1 MNVPKIK
8 LNLHIRYWI
17 CIFLNWKPLILLL
30 SFLAVLV
37 QGEAVSYA
45 QTDEVSSSSPVMAV
59 SPEDGS
65 LWMAAPGDGLYRLGR
80 NGRILHYS
88 VGSGHLNNDTIVSLA
103 FDASATLYIL
113 DAAGQLTRY
122 SSIEGFSSVP
132 SIDGGIGSLS
142 ESAGIPYIIKDSLL
156 YSISAGVPEFVRTLP
171 FSISSGVLPELEC
184 EEEVQPDSSSD
195 KEESSGFKL
204 WPVILAL
211 LAGLC
216 LGAVLARLFAAGK
229 KTPSAPKEELIPQ
242 KPYVQTKPAVQAPVV
257 QKPVVQESVVPESP
271 VLEPV
276 EAVPSSMPTDNDIV
290 AALQASEFGRQVLEH
305 VSAHLSDSGY
315 GVEQIAAD
323 LGITRIH
330 VNRKLKAETG
340 YSPSTVF
347 KTIRM
352 TEARKLLLEGQ
363 YPVSEIATRCGFST
377 ASYFSTAFKDFFGQS
392 PSEFLIS
399 QNKAK

>member
-30 SFLAVLV
+30 SFLAVLA
-37 QGEAVSYA
+37 QGGAVASA
-45 QTDEVSSSSPVMAV
+45 QTDNVSSSSPVMAV

-122 SSIEGFSSVP
+122 SSIVGFSSVP

-195 KEESSGFKL
+195 QEESSGFKL
-204 WPVILAL
+204 WPVIIAL

-352 TEARKLLLEGQ
+352 TEARRLLLEGQ

-399 QNKAK
+399 QGRAK

>member
-1 MNVPKIK
+1 M
-8 LNLHIRYWI
+8 
-17 CIFLNWKPLILLL
+17 LL
-30 SFLAVLV
+30 SFLAVLA
-37 QGEAVSYA
+37 QSGAVASA
-45 QTDEVSSSSPVMAV
+45 QTDEVSSSSTVMAV

-88 VGSGHLNNDTIVSLA
+88 VGSGHLKNDTIVSLA

-156 YSISAGVPEFVRTLP
+156 YSISSGVPEFVRTLP

-204 WPVILAL
+204 WPVIIAL

-216 LGAVLARLFAAGK
+216 LGAVLARLIAAGK

>member
-1 MNVPKIK
+1 MA
-8 LNLHIRYWI
+8 L
-17 CIFLNWKPLILLL
+17 
-30 SFLAVLV
+30 
-37 QGEAVSYA
+37 A
-45 QTDEVSSSSPVMAV
+45 QTEEVSSSSTVTAV

-88 VGSGHLNNDTIVSLA
+88 VGSGHLKNDTIVSLA

-142 ESAGIPYIIKDSLL
+142 ESAGIPYIIRDSLL
-156 YSISAGVPEFVRTLP
+156 YSISSGVPEFVRTLP
-171 FSISSGVLPELEC
+171 FSVSSGVLPELEY
-184 EEEVQPDSSSD
+184 EEEVQSDSSLD
-195 KEESSGFKL
+195 KEESTSSGFKL

-216 LGAVLARLFAAGK
+216 LGAVLAWLFAAK
-229 KTPSAPKEELIPQ
+229 KAAPQ
-242 KPYVQTKPAVQAPVV
+242 KPLVQSTVYPEP
-257 QKPVVQESVVPESP
+257 VVPEPVVPETP
-271 VLEPV
+271 VLEQDSV
-276 EAVPSSMPTDNDIV
+276 QEEDSSSMPTDNNIV

-347 KTIRM
+347 KSIRM
-352 TEARKLLLEGQ
+352 TQAKRLLLEGR
-363 YPVSEIATRCGFST
+363 YPVAEIATRCGFST

>member
-1 MNVPKIK
+1 M
-8 LNLHIRYWI
+8 
-17 CIFLNWKPLILLL
+17 LL
-30 SFLAVLV
+30 SFLAVLA
-37 QGEAVSYA
+37 QGGAVASA
-45 QTDEVSSSSPVMAV
+45 QTDKVSSSSPVMAV

-88 VGSGHLNNDTIVSLA
+88 VGSGHLKNDTIVSLA
-103 FDASATLYIL
+103 FDASGTLYIL

-142 ESAGIPYIIKDSLL
+142 ESAGIPYIIRDSLL
-156 YSISAGVPEFVRTLP
+156 YSISSGVPEFVRTLP
-171 FSISSGVLPELEC
+171 FSISSGVLPELEY

-204 WPVILAL
+204 WPVIIAL

-216 LGAVLARLFAAGK
+216 LGAVLSRLFAAK
-229 KTPSAPKEELIPQ
+229 KVVPQ
-242 KPYVQTKPAVQAPVV
+242 KPAVEVKPLV
-257 QKPVVQESVVPESP
+257 QKPLVQSTVYPEPVVPEP
-271 VLEPV
+271 VVPETPVSEP
-276 EAVPSSMPTDNDIV
+276 AVPEEPAAYSSMPTDNNIV

-352 TEARKLLLEGQ
+352 TQAKRLLLEGR
-363 YPVSEIATRCGFST
+363 YPVAEISTRCGFST

>member
-1 MNVPKIK
+1 M
-8 LNLHIRYWI
+8 HIRYWI

-30 SFLAVLV
+30 SFLAVLA
-37 QGEAVSYA
+37 QGGAVASA

-88 VGSGHLNNDTIVSLA
+88 VGSGHLQNDTIVSLA

-142 ESAGIPYIIKDSLL
+142 ESAGIPYIIRDSLL
-156 YSISAGVPEFVRTLP
+156 YSISSGVPEFVRTLP
-171 FSISSGVLPELEC
+171 FSISSGVLPELEY

-204 WPVILAL
+204 WPVIIAL

-216 LGAVLARLFAAGK
+216 LGAVLSRLFAAK
-229 KTPSAPKEELIPQ
+229 K
-242 KPYVQTKPAVQAPVV
+242 VV
-257 QKPVVQESVVPESP
+257 PQKPVVEVKPLVQSSVFPGPIVSKPVVPEP
-271 VLEPV
+271 VVPEP
-276 EAVPSSMPTDNDIV
+276 AVPETPILEQDSVQEEDSSSMPTDNNIV

-352 TEARKLLLEGQ
+352 TQAKRLLLEGR
-363 YPVSEIATRCGFST
+363 YPVAEIATRCGFST

>member
-1 MNVPKIK
+1 M
-8 LNLHIRYWI
+8 
-17 CIFLNWKPLILLL
+17 NWKPLILLL
-30 SFLAVLV
+30 SFLAVLA
-37 QGEAVSYA
+37 QGGAVASA
-45 QTDEVSSSSPVMAV
+45 QTDKVSSSSPIMAV

-88 VGSGHLNNDTIVSLA
+88 VGSGHLKNDTIVSLA

-156 YSISAGVPEFVRTLP
+156 YSISSGVPEFVRTLP
-171 FSISSGVLPELEC
+171 FSISSGVLPELEY
-184 EEEVQPDSSSD
+184 EEEVLPDSSSD
-195 KEESSGFKL
+195 KEESSGLKL
-204 WPVILAL
+204 WPVIIAL

-216 LGAVLARLFAAGK
+216 LGAVLSRLFAAK
-229 KTPSAPKEELIPQ
+229 K
-242 KPYVQTKPAVQAPVV
+242 VV
-257 QKPVVQESVVPESP
+257 PQKPVVEVKPLVQSSVFPGPIVSKPVVPEPVVPEPAVPETP
-271 VLEPV
+271 VLEQDSV
-276 EAVPSSMPTDNDIV
+276 QEEDSSSMPTDNNIV

-352 TEARKLLLEGQ
+352 TQAKRLLLEGR
-363 YPVSEIATRCGFST
+363 YPVAEIATRCGFST

>member
-1 MNVPKIK
+1 
-8 LNLHIRYWI
+8 
-17 CIFLNWKPLILLL
+17 
-30 SFLAVLV
+30 
-37 QGEAVSYA
+37 
-45 QTDEVSSSSPVMAV
+45 
-59 SPEDGS
+59 
-65 LWMAAPGDGLYRLGR
+65 
-80 NGRILHYS
+80 
-88 VGSGHLNNDTIVSLA
+88 
-103 FDASATLYIL
+103 LYIL

-171 FSISSGVLPELEC
+171 FSISSGVLLELEC

-204 WPVILAL
+204 WPVIIAL

-216 LGAVLARLFAAGK
+216 LGAVLSRLFAAK
-229 KTPSAPKEELIPQ
+229 K
-242 KPYVQTKPAVQAPVV
+242 VV
-257 QKPVVQESVVPESP
+257 PQKPVVEVKPLVQKPLVQSTVYPEPVVPEPVVPETP
-271 VLEPV
+271 VLEQDSV
-276 EAVPSSMPTDNDIV
+276 QEEESSSMPTDNNIV

-305 VSAHLSDSGY
+305 VLAHLSDSGY

-330 VNRKLKAETG
+330 VNRKLKTETG

-352 TEARKLLLEGQ
+352 TQAKRLLLEGR
-363 YPVSEIATRCGFST
+363 YPVAEIATRCGFST

>member
-1 MNVPKIK
+1 M
-8 LNLHIRYWI
+8 
-17 CIFLNWKPLILLL
+17 LL
-30 SFLAVLV
+30 SFLAVLA
-37 QGEAVSYA
+37 QGRAVASA
-45 QTDEVSSSSPVMAV
+45 QTEEVSSSSPVMAV

-88 VGSGHLNNDTIVSLA
+88 VGSGHLKNDTIVSLA

-142 ESAGIPYIIKDSLL
+142 ESAGIPYIIRDSLL
-156 YSISAGVPEFVRTLP
+156 YSISSGMPEFVRTLP
-171 FSISSGVLPELEC
+171 FSVSSGVLPELEY
-184 EEEVQPDSSSD
+184 EEEVQPDSSLD
-195 KEESSGFKL
+195 KEESTSSGFKL

-216 LGAVLARLFAAGK
+216 LGAVLAWLFAAK
-229 KTPSAPKEELIPQ
+229 RAAPQ
-242 KPYVQTKPAVQAPVV
+242 KPAVEVKPVV
-257 QKPVVQESVVPESP
+257 QKPLVQSTVYPEPVVPEPVVPETP
-271 VLEPV
+271 VLEQDSV
-276 EAVPSSMPTDNDIV
+276 QEEDSSSMPTDNNIV

-352 TEARKLLLEGQ
+352 TQAKRLLLEGR
-363 YPVSEIATRCGFST
+363 YPVAEIATRCGFST

>member
-1 MNVPKIK
+1 M
-8 LNLHIRYWI
+8 
-17 CIFLNWKPLILLL
+17 NWKPLILLL
-30 SFLAVLV
+30 SFLAVLAQSGTV
-37 QGEAVSYA
+37 ASA

-88 VGSGHLNNDTIVSLA
+88 VGSGHLKNDTIVSLA

-156 YSISAGVPEFVRTLP
+156 YSISSGVPEFVRTLP

-184 EEEVQPDSSSD
+184 EEEVKPDSSLD

-204 WPVILAL
+204 WPVIIAL

-216 LGAVLARLFAAGK
+216 IGAVLARLFAAGK

-242 KPYVQTKPAVQAPVV
+242 KPYVQTKPAVPAPVA

>member
-1 MNVPKIK
+1 M
-8 LNLHIRYWI
+8 
-17 CIFLNWKPLILLL
+17 NWKPLILLL
-30 SFLAVLV
+30 SFIAVV
-37 QGEAVSYA
+37 AYGSGMASA
-45 QTDEVSSSSPVMAV
+45 TEVSSAPVMAV

-88 VGSGHLNNDTIVSLA
+88 VGSGHLKNDTIVSLA

-156 YSISAGVPEFVRTLP
+156 YSISSGVPEYVRTLP
-171 FSISSGVLPELEC
+171 FSISSGVLPVLEC

-204 WPVILAL
+204 WPVIIAL

-216 LGAVLARLFAAGK
+216 IGAVLARLFAAGK

-242 KPYVQTKPAVQAPVV
+242 KPYVQTKPAVQAPVA

-276 EAVPSSMPTDNDIV
+276 EAVPSSMPTDNNIV
-290 AALQASEFGRQVLEH
+290 TALEASEFGRLVLEH

-352 TEARKLLLEGQ
+352 TEARRLLLEDQ

-399 QNKAK
+399 QGKAK

>member
-1 MNVPKIK
+1 MA
-8 LNLHIRYWI
+8 
-17 CIFLNWKPLILLL
+17 
-30 SFLAVLV
+30 SA
-37 QGEAVSYA
+37 
-45 QTDEVSSSSPVMAV
+45 TEVSSAPVMAV

-88 VGSGHLNNDTIVSLA
+88 VGSGHLKNDTIVSLA

-113 DAAGQLTRY
+113 DATGQLTRY

-156 YSISAGVPEFVRTLP
+156 YSISSGVPEFVRTLP

-184 EEEVQPDSSSD
+184 EEEVQPDSSLD

-204 WPVILAL
+204 WPVIIAL

-216 LGAVLARLFAAGK
+216 IGAVLARLFAAGK

-242 KPYVQTKPAVQAPVV
+242 KPYVQTKPAVQAPVA

-352 TEARKLLLEGQ
+352 TEARRLLLEGQ

-399 QNKAK
+399 QGKAK

>member
-1 MNVPKIK
+1 MA
-8 LNLHIRYWI
+8 
-17 CIFLNWKPLILLL
+17 
-30 SFLAVLV
+30 S
-37 QGEAVSYA
+37 A
-45 QTDEVSSSSPVMAV
+45 QTDNVSSSSPVMAV

-88 VGSGHLNNDTIVSLA
+88 VGSGHLKNDTIVSLA

-142 ESAGIPYIIKDSLL
+142 ESAGIPYIIRDSLL
-156 YSISAGVPEFVRTLP
+156 YSISSGVPEFVRTLP
-171 FSISSGVLPELEC
+171 FSVSSGVLPELEY
-184 EEEVQPDSSSD
+184 EEEVQPDSSLD
-195 KEESSGFKL
+195 KEESTSSGFKL

-216 LGAVLARLFAAGK
+216 LGAVLAWLFAAK
-229 KTPSAPKEELIPQ
+229 KAAPQ
-242 KPYVQTKPAVQAPVV
+242 KPAVEVKPVV
-257 QKPVVQESVVPESP
+257 QKPLVQSTVYPEPVVPEPVVPETP
-271 VLEPV
+271 VLEQDSV
-276 EAVPSSMPTDNDIV
+276 QEEDSSSMPTDNNIV

-352 TEARKLLLEGQ
+352 TQAKRLLLEGR
-363 YPVSEIATRCGFST
+363 YPVAEIATRCGFST

>member
-1 MNVPKIK
+1 M
-8 LNLHIRYWI
+8 
-17 CIFLNWKPLILLL
+17 LL
-30 SFLAVLV
+30 SFLAVLA
-37 QGEAVSYA
+37 QGGAVASA

-88 VGSGHLNNDTIVSLA
+88 VGSGHLKNDTIVSLA

-156 YSISAGVPEFVRTLP
+156 YSISSGVPEFVRTLP

-204 WPVILAL
+204 WPVIIAL

-242 KPYVQTKPAVQAPVV
+242 KPYVQTKPAVQAPVA

-276 EAVPSSMPTDNDIV
+276 EAVPSSMSTDNDIV
-290 AALQASEFGRQVLEH
+290 TALQASEFGRQVLEH

-352 TEARKLLLEGQ
+352 TEARRLLLEGQ

-399 QNKAK
+399 QGKAK

>member
-1 MNVPKIK
+1 M
-8 LNLHIRYWI
+8 H
-17 CIFLNWKPLILLL
+17 FLNWKPLILLL
-30 SFLAVLV
+30 SFLAVLA
-37 QGEAVSYA
+37 QGGAVASA

-88 VGSGHLNNDTIVSLA
+88 VGSGHLKNDTIVSLA

-142 ESAGIPYIIKDSLL
+142 ESAGIPYIIRDSLL
-156 YSISAGVPEFVRTLP
+156 YSISSGVPEFVRTLP
-171 FSISSGVLPELEC
+171 FSISSGFLPELEC
-184 EEEVQPDSSSD
+184 EEEVQPDSSLD

-204 WPVILAL
+204 WPVIIAL

-216 LGAVLARLFAAGK
+216 LGAVLSRLFAAK
-229 KTPSAPKEELIPQ
+229 KVVLQEPVVEV
-242 KPYVQTKPAVQAPVV
+242 KPLV
-257 QKPVVQESVVPESP
+257 QKPLVQSTVYPEPVVPEP
-271 VLEPV
+271 VVPEPV
-276 EAVPSSMPTDNDIV
+276 VPETPFLEQDSVQEEDSSSMPTDNNIV

-340 YSPSTVF
+340 YSPSSVF

-352 TEARKLLLEGQ
+352 TQAKRLLLEGR
-363 YPVSEIATRCGFST
+363 YPVAEIATRCGFST

>member
-1 MNVPKIK
+1 M
-8 LNLHIRYWI
+8 
-17 CIFLNWKPLILLL
+17 LL
-30 SFLAVLV
+30 SFLAVLA
-37 QGEAVSYA
+37 QGGAVASA
-45 QTDEVSSSSPVMAV
+45 QTDEVPSSSPVMAV

-88 VGSGHLNNDTIVSLA
+88 VGSGHLKNDTIVSLA

-171 FSISSGVLPELEC
+171 FSISSGVLPELEY
-184 EEEVQPDSSSD
+184 EEEVQPDSSLD

-204 WPVILAL
+204 WPVIIAL

-216 LGAVLARLFAAGK
+216 LGAVLSRLFAAK
-229 KTPSAPKEELIPQ
+229 KAVPQ
-242 KPYVQTKPAVQAPVV
+242 KPAVEVKPLV
-257 QKPVVQESVVPESP
+257 QKPLVQSTVYPEPVVPEPVVPETP
-271 VLEPV
+271 VLEQDSV
-276 EAVPSSMPTDNDIV
+276 QEEDSSSMPTDNNIV

-330 VNRKLKAETG
+330 VNRKLKTETG

-352 TEARKLLLEGQ
+352 TQAKRLLLEGR
-363 YPVSEIATRCGFST
+363 YPVAEIATRCGFST

>member
-1 MNVPKIK
+1 M
-8 LNLHIRYWI
+8 
-17 CIFLNWKPLILLL
+17 NWKPLILLL
-30 SFLAVLV
+30 SFLAVLA
-37 QGEAVSYA
+37 QGGAVASA

-88 VGSGHLNNDTIVSLA
+88 VGSGHLKNDTIVSLA

-156 YSISAGVPEFVRTLP
+156 YSISSGVPEFVRTLP

-204 WPVILAL
+204 WPVIIAL

-242 KPYVQTKPAVQAPVV
+242 KPYVQTKPAVQAPVA

-276 EAVPSSMPTDNDIV
+276 EAVPSSMSTDNDIV
-290 AALQASEFGRQVLEH
+290 TALQASEFGRQVLEH

-352 TEARKLLLEGQ
+352 TEARRLLLEGQ

-399 QNKAK
+399 QGKAK

>member
-1 MNVPKIK
+1 
-8 LNLHIRYWI
+8 
-17 CIFLNWKPLILLL
+17 
-30 SFLAVLV
+30 
-37 QGEAVSYA
+37 
-45 QTDEVSSSSPVMAV
+45 MAV

-65 LWMAAPGDGLYRLGR
+65 LWMASPGNGLYRLGR

-88 VGSGHLNNDTIVSLA
+88 VGSGHLKNDTIVSLA

-142 ESAGIPYIIKDSLL
+142 ESAGIPYIIRDSLL
-156 YSISAGVPEFVRTLP
+156 YSISSGVPEFVRTLP

-204 WPVILAL
+204 WPVIIAL

-216 LGAVLARLFAAGK
+216 LGAVLSRLFAAK
-229 KTPSAPKEELIPQ
+229 K
-242 KPYVQTKPAVQAPVV
+242 VV
-257 QKPVVQESVVPESP
+257 PQKPVVEVKPLVHKPLIQSTVFPEPVVPEPVVSETP
-271 VLEPV
+271 VLEHDSV
-276 EAVPSSMPTDNDIV
+276 QEEDSSSMPTDNNIV

-352 TEARKLLLEGQ
+352 TQAKRLLLEGR
-363 YPVSEIATRCGFST
+363 YPVAEIATRCGFST

>member
-30 SFLAVLV
+30 SFLAVLA
-37 QGEAVSYA
+37 QGGAVASA

-88 VGSGHLNNDTIVSLA
+88 VGSGHLKNDTIVSLA

-171 FSISSGVLPELEC
+171 FSISSGVLPELEY
-184 EEEVQPDSSSD
+184 EEEVQPDSSLD

-204 WPVILAL
+204 WPVIIAL

-216 LGAVLARLFAAGK
+216 LGAVLARLFAAK
-229 KTPSAPKEELIPQ
+229 K
-242 KPYVQTKPAVQAPVV
+242 AVP
-257 QKPVVQESVVPESP
+257 QKPVVEVKPLVQKPLVQSTVYPEPVVPEPVVPETP
-271 VLEPV
+271 VLEQDSV
-276 EAVPSSMPTDNDIV
+276 QEEDSSSMPTDNNIV

-352 TEARKLLLEGQ
+352 TQAKRLLLEGR
-363 YPVSEIATRCGFST
+363 YPVAEIATRCGFST

>member
-1 MNVPKIK
+1 LNVPKIK
-8 LNLHIRYWI
+8 LNLHIRYRI

-30 SFLAVLV
+30 SFLAVLA
-37 QGEAVSYA
+37 QGGAVASA
-45 QTDEVSSSSPVMAV
+45 QTDEVPSSSPVMAV

-65 LWMAAPGDGLYRLGR
+65 LWMAAPGNGLYRLGR

-88 VGSGHLNNDTIVSLA
+88 VGSGHLKNDTIVSLA

-171 FSISSGVLPELEC
+171 FSISSGVLPELEY
-184 EEEVQPDSSSD
+184 EEEVQPDSSLD

-204 WPVILAL
+204 WPVIIAL

-216 LGAVLARLFAAGK
+216 LGAVLSRLFAAK
-229 KTPSAPKEELIPQ
+229 KAVPQ
-242 KPYVQTKPAVQAPVV
+242 KPAVEVKPLV
-257 QKPVVQESVVPESP
+257 QKPLVQSTVYPEPVVPEPVVPETP
-271 VLEPV
+271 VLEQDSV
-276 EAVPSSMPTDNDIV
+276 QEEDSSSMPTDNNIV

-330 VNRKLKAETG
+330 VNRKLKTETG

-352 TEARKLLLEGQ
+352 TQAKRLLLEGR
-363 YPVSEIATRCGFST
+363 YPVAEIATRCGFST

>member
-1 MNVPKIK
+1 M
-8 LNLHIRYWI
+8 
-17 CIFLNWKPLILLL
+17 NWKPLILLL
-30 SFLAVLV
+30 SFLAVLA
-37 QGEAVSYA
+37 QGGAVASA
-45 QTDEVSSSSPVMAV
+45 QTDEVSSSSTVMAV

-88 VGSGHLNNDTIVSLA
+88 VGSGHLKNDTIVSLA

-132 SIDGGIGSLS
+132 SIDGWIGSLS
-142 ESAGIPYIIKDSLL
+142 ESAGIPYIIRDSLL
-156 YSISAGVPEFVRTLP
+156 YSISSGVPEFVRTLP
-171 FSISSGVLPELEC
+171 FSISSGVIPELEC

-216 LGAVLARLFAAGK
+216 LGAVLSRLFAAK
-229 KTPSAPKEELIPQ
+229 K
-242 KPYVQTKPAVQAPVV
+242 VV
-257 QKPVVQESVVPESP
+257 PQKPVVEVKPLVQKPLVQSTVYPEPVVPEPVVPETP
-271 VLEPV
+271 VLEQDSV
-276 EAVPSSMPTDNDIV
+276 QEEDSSSMPTDNNIV

-330 VNRKLKAETG
+330 VNRKLKTETG

-352 TEARKLLLEGQ
+352 TQAKRLLLEGR
-363 YPVSEIATRCGFST
+363 YPVAEIATRCGFST

>member
-1 MNVPKIK
+1 M
-8 LNLHIRYWI
+8 HIRYWI

-30 SFLAVLV
+30 SFIAVV
-37 QGEAVSYA
+37 AYGSGMASA
-45 QTDEVSSSSPVMAV
+45 TEVSSAPVMAV

-88 VGSGHLNNDTIVSLA
+88 VGSGHLQNDTIVSLA

-122 SSIEGFSSVP
+122 SSVEGFSSVP

-156 YSISAGVPEFVRTLP
+156 YSISSGVPEFVRTLP

-184 EEEVQPDSSSD
+184 EEEVQPDSSLD

-204 WPVILAL
+204 WPVIIAL

-216 LGAVLARLFAAGK
+216 IGAVLARLFAAGK

-242 KPYVQTKPAVQAPVV
+242 KPYVQTKPAVQAPVA

-352 TEARKLLLEGQ
+352 TEARRLLLEGQ

-399 QNKAK
+399 QGKAK

>member
-1 MNVPKIK
+1 MA
-8 LNLHIRYWI
+8 L
-17 CIFLNWKPLILLL
+17 
-30 SFLAVLV
+30 
-37 QGEAVSYA
+37 A
-45 QTDEVSSSSPVMAV
+45 QTEEVSSSSTVTAV

-65 LWMAAPGDGLYRLGR
+65 LWVAAPGDGLYRFGR

-88 VGSGHLNNDTIVSLA
+88 VGSGHIQNDTIVSLA

-113 DAAGQLTRY
+113 DAAGRLTRY
-122 SSIEGFSSVP
+122 SSIEGFSTVP
-132 SIDGGIGSLS
+132 SVEGGVGALS
-142 ESAGIPYIIKDSLL
+142 ESAGIPYIIRDSLL
-156 YSISAGVPEFVRTLP
+156 YSISSGVPEFVRTLP
-171 FSISSGVLPELEC
+171 FSVSSGVLPELEY
-184 EEEVQPDSSSD
+184 EEEVQPDSSLD
-195 KEESSGFKL
+195 KKESTSSGFKL

-216 LGAVLARLFAAGK
+216 LGAVLAWLFAAK
-229 KTPSAPKEELIPQ
+229 KAAPQ
-242 KPYVQTKPAVQAPVV
+242 KPAVEVKPVV
-257 QKPVVQESVVPESP
+257 QKPLVQSTVYPEPVVPEP
-271 VLEPV
+271 VVPETPV
-276 EAVPSSMPTDNDIV
+276 FEQDSVHEEDSSSMPTDNNIV

-352 TEARKLLLEGQ
+352 TQAKRLLLEGR
-363 YPVSEIATRCGFST
+363 YPVAEIATRCGFST

>member
-30 SFLAVLV
+30 SFLAVLA
-37 QGEAVSYA
+37 QGGAVASA

-88 VGSGHLNNDTIVSLA
+88 VGSGHLKNDTIVSLA

-142 ESAGIPYIIKDSLL
+142 ESAGIPYIIRDSLL
-156 YSISAGVPEFVRTLP
+156 YSISSGVPEFVRTLP

-204 WPVILAL
+204 WPVIIAL

-216 LGAVLARLFAAGK
+216 LGAVLSRLFAAK
-229 KTPSAPKEELIPQ
+229 KAVPQ
-242 KPYVQTKPAVQAPVV
+242 KPAVEVKPLV
-257 QKPVVQESVVPESP
+257 QKPLVQSTVYPEPVVPEPVVPETP
-271 VLEPV
+271 VLEQDSV
-276 EAVPSSMPTDNDIV
+276 QEEDSSSMPTDNNIV

-330 VNRKLKAETG
+330 VNRKLKTETG

-352 TEARKLLLEGQ
+352 TQAKRLLLEGR
-363 YPVSEIATRCGFST
+363 YPVAEIATRCGFST

>member
-1 MNVPKIK
+1 M
-8 LNLHIRYWI
+8 
-17 CIFLNWKPLILLL
+17 NWKPLILLL
-30 SFLAVLV
+30 SFLAVLA
-37 QGEAVSYA
+37 QGGAVASA

-88 VGSGHLNNDTIVSLA
+88 VGSGHLKNDTIVSLA

-171 FSISSGVLPELEC
+171 FSISSGVLPELEY
-184 EEEVQPDSSSD
+184 EEEVQPDSSLD

-204 WPVILAL
+204 WPVIIAL

-216 LGAVLARLFAAGK
+216 LGAVLSRLFAAK
-229 KTPSAPKEELIPQ
+229 KAVPQ
-242 KPYVQTKPAVQAPVV
+242 KPAVEVKPLV
-257 QKPVVQESVVPESP
+257 QKPLVQSTVYPEPVVPEPVVPETP
-271 VLEPV
+271 VLEQDSV
-276 EAVPSSMPTDNDIV
+276 QEEDSSSMPTDNNIV

-330 VNRKLKAETG
+330 VNRKLKTETG

-352 TEARKLLLEGQ
+352 TQAKRLLLEGR
-363 YPVSEIATRCGFST
+363 YPVAEIATRCGFST

>member
-1 MNVPKIK
+1 M
-8 LNLHIRYWI
+8 
-17 CIFLNWKPLILLL
+17 NWKPLILLL
-30 SFLAVLV
+30 SFLAVLA
-37 QGEAVSYA
+37 QGGAVASA
-45 QTDEVSSSSPVMAV
+45 QTDEVSSSSTVMAV

-88 VGSGHLNNDTIVSLA
+88 VGSGHLKNDTIVSLA

-171 FSISSGVLPELEC
+171 FSISSGVLPELEY
-184 EEEVQPDSSSD
+184 EEEVQPDSSLD

-204 WPVILAL
+204 WPVIIAL

-216 LGAVLARLFAAGK
+216 LGAVLSRLFAAK
-229 KTPSAPKEELIPQ
+229 KAVPQ
-242 KPYVQTKPAVQAPVV
+242 KPAVEVKPLV
-257 QKPVVQESVVPESP
+257 QKPLVQSTVYPEPVVPEPVVPETP
-271 VLEPV
+271 VLEQDSV
-276 EAVPSSMPTDNDIV
+276 QEEDSSSMPTDNNIV

-330 VNRKLKAETG
+330 VNRKLKTETG

-352 TEARKLLLEGQ
+352 TQAKRLLLEGR
-363 YPVSEIATRCGFST
+363 YPVAEIATRCGFST

-392 PSEFLIS
+392 PSELLIS
-399 QNKAK
+399 QGKAK

>member
-1 MNVPKIK
+1 
-8 LNLHIRYWI
+8 LHIRYRI

-30 SFLAVLV
+30 SFLAVLA
-37 QGEAVSYA
+37 QGGAVASA
-45 QTDEVSSSSPVMAV
+45 QTDEVPSSSPVMAV

-65 LWMAAPGDGLYRLGR
+65 LWMAAPGNGLYRLGR

-88 VGSGHLNNDTIVSLA
+88 VGSGHLKNDTIVSLA

-171 FSISSGVLPELEC
+171 FSISSGVLPELEY
-184 EEEVQPDSSSD
+184 EEEVQPDSSLD

-204 WPVILAL
+204 WPVIIAL

-216 LGAVLARLFAAGK
+216 LGAVLSRLFAAK
-229 KTPSAPKEELIPQ
+229 KAVPQ
-242 KPYVQTKPAVQAPVV
+242 KPAVEVKPLV
-257 QKPVVQESVVPESP
+257 QKPLVQSTVYPEPVVPEPVVPETP
-271 VLEPV
+271 VLEQDSV
-276 EAVPSSMPTDNDIV
+276 QEEDSSSMPTDNNIV

-330 VNRKLKAETG
+330 VNRKLKTETG

-352 TEARKLLLEGQ
+352 TQAKRLLLEGR
-363 YPVSEIATRCGFST
+363 YPVAEIATRCGFST

>member
-1 MNVPKIK
+1 M
-8 LNLHIRYWI
+8 HIRYWI

-30 SFLAVLV
+30 SFLAVLA
-37 QGEAVSYA
+37 QGGAVASA
-45 QTDEVSSSSPVMAV
+45 QTDKVSSSSPIMAV

-88 VGSGHLNNDTIVSLA
+88 VGSGHLKNDTIVSLA

-156 YSISAGVPEFVRTLP
+156 YSISSGVPEFVRTLP
-171 FSISSGVLPELEC
+171 FSISSGVLPELEY
-184 EEEVQPDSSSD
+184 EEEVLPDSSSD
-195 KEESSGFKL
+195 KEESSGLKL
-204 WPVILAL
+204 WPVIIAL

-216 LGAVLARLFAAGK
+216 LGAVLSRLFAAK
-229 KTPSAPKEELIPQ
+229 K
-242 KPYVQTKPAVQAPVV
+242 VV
-257 QKPVVQESVVPESP
+257 PQKPVVEVKPLVQSSVFPGPIVSKPVVPEPVVPEPAVPETP
-271 VLEPV
+271 VLEQDSV
-276 EAVPSSMPTDNDIV
+276 QEEDSSSMPTDNNIV

-352 TEARKLLLEGQ
+352 TQAKRLLLEGR
-363 YPVSEIATRCGFST
+363 YPVAEIATRCGFST

>member
-1 MNVPKIK
+1 M
-8 LNLHIRYWI
+8 
-17 CIFLNWKPLILLL
+17 NWKPLILLL
-30 SFLAVLV
+30 SFLAVLA
-37 QGEAVSYA
+37 QGGAVASA
-45 QTDEVSSSSPVMAV
+45 QTEEVSSSSPVMAV

-88 VGSGHLNNDTIVSLA
+88 VGSGHLKNDTIVSLA

-156 YSISAGVPEFVRTLP
+156 YSISSGVPEFVRTLP
-171 FSISSGVLPELEC
+171 FSISSGVLPELEY
-184 EEEVQPDSSSD
+184 EEEVQPDSSLD
-195 KEESSGFKL
+195 KEESTSSGFKL

-216 LGAVLARLFAAGK
+216 LGAVLAWLFAAK
-229 KTPSAPKEELIPQ
+229 RAAPQ
-242 KPYVQTKPAVQAPVV
+242 KPAVEVKPVV
-257 QKPVVQESVVPESP
+257 QKPLVQSTVYPEPVVPEPVVPETP
-271 VLEPV
+271 VLEQDSV
-276 EAVPSSMPTDNDIV
+276 QEEDSSSMPTDNNIV

-352 TEARKLLLEGQ
+352 TQAKRLLLEGR
-363 YPVSEIATRCGFST
+363 YPVAEIATRCGFST

>member
-1 MNVPKIK
+1 M
-8 LNLHIRYWI
+8 HIRYWI

-30 SFLAVLV
+30 SFLAVLA
-37 QGEAVSYA
+37 QGGAVASA
-45 QTDEVSSSSPVMAV
+45 QTDNVSSSSPVMAV

-88 VGSGHLNNDTIVSLA
+88 VGSGHLKNDTIVSLA

-204 WPVILAL
+204 WPVIIAL

-242 KPYVQTKPAVQAPVV
+242 KPYVQTKPAVQAPVA

-352 TEARKLLLEGQ
+352 TEARRLLLEGQ

-399 QNKAK
+399 QGKAK

>member
-1 MNVPKIK
+1 M
-8 LNLHIRYWI
+8 
-17 CIFLNWKPLILLL
+17 NWKPLILLL
-30 SFLAVLV
+30 SFLAVLA
-37 QGEAVSYA
+37 QGGAVASA
-45 QTDEVSSSSPVMAV
+45 QTDEVSSSSPVMVV

-88 VGSGHLNNDTIVSLA
+88 VGSGHLKNDTIVSLA

-142 ESAGIPYIIKDSLL
+142 ESAGIPYIIRDSLL
-156 YSISAGVPEFVRTLP
+156 YSISSGVPEFVRTLP

-195 KEESSGFKL
+195 KEESSEFKL
-204 WPVILAL
+204 WPVIIAL

-216 LGAVLARLFAAGK
+216 LGAVLSRLFAAK
-229 KTPSAPKEELIPQ
+229 K
-242 KPYVQTKPAVQAPVV
+242 VV
-257 QKPVVQESVVPESP
+257 PQKPVVEVKPLVQKPLVQSTVYPEPVVPEPAVPETP
-271 VLEPV
+271 VLEQDSV
-276 EAVPSSMPTDNDIV
+276 QEEDSSSIPTDNNIV

-352 TEARKLLLEGQ
+352 TQAKRLLLEGR
-363 YPVSEIATRCGFST
+363 YPVAEIATRCGFST

>member
-1 MNVPKIK
+1 
-8 LNLHIRYWI
+8 
-17 CIFLNWKPLILLL
+17 
-30 SFLAVLV
+30 
-37 QGEAVSYA
+37 
-45 QTDEVSSSSPVMAV
+45 MAV

-88 VGSGHLNNDTIVSLA
+88 IGSGHLKNDTILSLA

-113 DAAGQLTRY
+113 DAAGQLTLY

-132 SIDGGIGSLS
+132 SIDGGISSLS

-171 FSISSGVLPELEC
+171 FSVSSGVIPELEC
-184 EEEVQPDSSSD
+184 EEEVQPDSSLD
-195 KEESSGFKL
+195 KEESSSGFKL
-204 WPVILAL
+204 WPVIIAL

-216 LGAVLARLFAAGK
+216 LGAVLARILAAK
-229 KTPSAPKEELIPQ
+229 R
-242 KPYVQTKPAVQAPVV
+242 VV
-257 QKPVVQESVVPESP
+257 PQKPVVEVKPLVQKPLVQSTVYPEPVVPEPVVPETP
-271 VLEPV
+271 VLEQDPV
-276 EAVPSSMPTDNDIV
+276 QEEDSSSMPTDNNIV

-330 VNRKLKAETG
+330 VNRKLKTETG

-352 TEARKLLLEGQ
+352 TQAKRLLLEGR
-363 YPVSEIATRCGFST
+363 YPVAEIATRCGFST

>member
-1 MNVPKIK
+1 M
-8 LNLHIRYWI
+8 HIRYRI

-30 SFLAVLV
+30 SFIAVV
-37 QGEAVSYA
+37 AYGSGMASA
-45 QTDEVSSSSPVMAV
+45 TEVSSAPVMAV

-65 LWMAAPGDGLYRLGR
+65 LWMAVPGDGLYRLGR

-88 VGSGHLNNDTIVSLA
+88 VGSGHLKNDTIVSLA
-103 FDASATLYIL
+103 FDSSATLYIL
-113 DAAGQLTRY
+113 DAAGRLTRY
-122 SSIEGFSSVP
+122 SSVEGFSSVP
-132 SIDGGIGSLS
+132 SIDGGVGSLN

-156 YSISAGVPEFVRTLP
+156 YSISSGVPEFVRTLP

-184 EEEVQPDSSSD
+184 EEEVQPDSLLD
-195 KEESSGFKL
+195 KEESSSGFKL
-204 WPVILAL
+204 WPVIIAL

-216 LGAVLARLFAAGK
+216 LGAVLAWLFFAAK
-229 KTPSAPKEELIPQ
+229 K
-242 KPYVQTKPAVQAPVV
+242 AVP
-257 QKPVVQESVVPESP
+257 QKPVVEVKPLVQKPLVQSTVYPEPVVSEPVVPETP
-271 VLEPV
+271 VLEQDSV
-276 EAVPSSMPTDNDIV
+276 QEEDSSSMPTDNNIV

-315 GVEQIAAD
+315 GVDQIAAD

-352 TEARKLLLEGQ
+352 TQAKRLLLEGR
-363 YPVSEIATRCGFST
+363 YPVAEIATRCGFST

>member
-1 MNVPKIK
+1 M
-8 LNLHIRYWI
+8 H
-17 CIFLNWKPLILLL
+17 FLNWKPLILLL
-30 SFLAVLV
+30 SFLAVLA
-37 QGEAVSYA
+37 QGGTVASA
-45 QTDEVSSSSPVMAV
+45 QTDNVSSSSPVMAV

-88 VGSGHLNNDTIVSLA
+88 VGSGHLKNDTIVSLA
-103 FDASATLYIL
+103 FDASGTLYIL

-142 ESAGIPYIIKDSLL
+142 ESAGIPYIIRDSLL
-156 YSISAGVPEFVRTLP
+156 YSISSGVPEFVRTLP

-204 WPVILAL
+204 WPVIIAL

-216 LGAVLARLFAAGK
+216 LGAVLSRLFAAK
-229 KTPSAPKEELIPQ
+229 K
-242 KPYVQTKPAVQAPVV
+242 VV
-257 QKPVVQESVVPESP
+257 PQKPVVEVKPLVQKPLVQSTVYPEPVVPEPVVPETP
-271 VLEPV
+271 VLEQDSV
-276 EAVPSSMPTDNDIV
+276 QEEDSSSMPTDNNIV

-352 TEARKLLLEGQ
+352 TQAKRLLLEGR
-363 YPVSEIATRCGFST
+363 YPVAEIATRCGFST

>member
-1 MNVPKIK
+1 M
-8 LNLHIRYWI
+8 H
-17 CIFLNWKPLILLL
+17 FLNWKPLILLL
-30 SFLAVLV
+30 SFLAVLAW
-37 QGEAVSYA
+37 GGAVASA

-88 VGSGHLNNDTIVSLA
+88 VGSGHLKNDTIVSLA

-156 YSISAGVPEFVRTLP
+156 YSISSGVPEFVRTLP

-204 WPVILAL
+204 WPVIIAL

-216 LGAVLARLFAAGK
+216 IGAVLARLFAAGK

-242 KPYVQTKPAVQAPVV
+242 KPYVQTKPAVQAPVA

-352 TEARKLLLEGQ
+352 TEARRLLLEGQ

-399 QNKAK
+399 QGKAK

>member
-1 MNVPKIK
+1 
-8 LNLHIRYWI
+8 
-17 CIFLNWKPLILLL
+17 
-30 SFLAVLV
+30 
-37 QGEAVSYA
+37 
-45 QTDEVSSSSPVMAV
+45 MAV

-142 ESAGIPYIIKDSLL
+142 ESAGIPYIIRDSLL
-156 YSISAGVPEFVRTLP
+156 YSISSGVPEFVRTLP
-171 FSISSGVLPELEC
+171 FSISSGVIPELEC

-195 KEESSGFKL
+195 KEESSSGFKL

-216 LGAVLARLFAAGK
+216 LGAVLSRLFAAK
-229 KTPSAPKEELIPQ
+229 K
-242 KPYVQTKPAVQAPVV
+242 AVP
-257 QKPVVQESVVPESP
+257 QKPVVEVKPLVQKPLVQSTVYPEPVVPEP
-271 VLEPV
+271 VVPETPV
-276 EAVPSSMPTDNDIV
+276 FEQDSVQEEDSSSMPTDNNIV

-352 TEARKLLLEGQ
+352 TQAKRLLIEGR
-363 YPVSEIATRCGFST
+363 YPVAEIATRCGFST

>member
-1 MNVPKIK
+1 M
-8 LNLHIRYWI
+8 HIWYQI
-17 CIFLNWKPLILLL
+17 CIFLIWKPLISLL
-30 SFLAVLV
+30 FALAV
-37 QGEAVSYA
+37 
-45 QTDEVSSSSPVMAV
+45 TAV

-65 LWMAAPGDGLYRLGR
+65 LWMATSGDGLYRFGR
-80 NGRILHYS
+80 NGRVLHYS
-88 VGSGHLNNDTIVSLA
+88 VSSGHINNDTVQSLA
-103 FDASATLYIL
+103 FDAAGTLYIL
-113 DAAGQLTRY
+113 DAAGSLTRY
-122 SSIEGFSSVP
+122 SSVEGFSAFESGV
-132 SIDGGIGSLS
+132 GALS

-156 YSISAGVPEFVRTLP
+156 YSLSGDSPELVRALP
-171 FSISSGVLPELEC
+171 FSISSGVIPELEY
-184 EEEVQPDSSSD
+184 EEEVHPDSSSD

-204 WPVILAL
+204 WPVIIAL

-216 LGAVLARLFAAGK
+216 LGAVLSRLFAAK
-229 KTPSAPKEELIPQ
+229 K
-242 KPYVQTKPAVQAPVV
+242 VV
-257 QKPVVQESVVPESP
+257 PQKPVVEVKPLVQKPLVQSTVYPEPVVPEP
-271 VLEPV
+271 VVPETPV
-276 EAVPSSMPTDNDIV
+276 FEQDSVQEEDSSSMPTDNNIV

-352 TEARKLLLEGQ
+352 TQAKRLLLEGR
-363 YPVSEIATRCGFST
+363 YPVAEIATRCGFST

>member
-1 MNVPKIK
+1 M
-8 LNLHIRYWI
+8 HIRYRI

-30 SFLAVLV
+30 SFLAVLA
-37 QGEAVSYA
+37 QGGAVASA
-45 QTDEVSSSSPVMAV
+45 QTDEVPSSSPVMAV

-65 LWMAAPGDGLYRLGR
+65 LWMAAPGNGLYRLGR

-88 VGSGHLNNDTIVSLA
+88 VGSGHLKNDTIVSLA

-171 FSISSGVLPELEC
+171 FSISSGVLPELEY
-184 EEEVQPDSSSD
+184 EEEVQPDSSLD

-204 WPVILAL
+204 WPVIIAL

-216 LGAVLARLFAAGK
+216 LGAVLSRLFAAK
-229 KTPSAPKEELIPQ
+229 KAVPQ
-242 KPYVQTKPAVQAPVV
+242 KPAVEVKPLV
-257 QKPVVQESVVPESP
+257 QKPLVQSTVYPEPVVPEPVVPETP
-271 VLEPV
+271 VLEQDSV
-276 EAVPSSMPTDNDIV
+276 QEEDSSSMPTDNNIV

-330 VNRKLKAETG
+330 VNRKLKTETG

-352 TEARKLLLEGQ
+352 TQAKRLLLEGR
-363 YPVSEIATRCGFST
+363 YPVAEIATRCGFST

>member
-1 MNVPKIK
+1 M
-8 LNLHIRYWI
+8 HIRYWI
-17 CIFLNWKPLILLL
+17 CIFLNWKPLISLL
-30 SFLAVLV
+30 SFLAVLA
-37 QGEAVSYA
+37 QGGAVASA

-88 VGSGHLNNDTIVSLA
+88 VGSGHLQNDTIVSLA

-122 SSIEGFSSVP
+122 SSIDGFSSVP
-132 SIDGGIGSLS
+132 SIEGGIGSLS
-142 ESAGIPYIIKDSLL
+142 ESAGIPYIIRDSLL
-156 YSISAGVPEFVRTLP
+156 YSISSGVPEFVRALP
-171 FSISSGVLPELEC
+171 FSISSGVLPDLEY
-184 EEEVQPDSSSD
+184 EEEVQPDSSLD
-195 KEESSGFKL
+195 KEESSSGFKL

-242 KPYVQTKPAVQAPVV
+242 KPYVQTKPAVQAPVA
-257 QKPVVQESVVPESP
+257 QKPVVQESFVPESP
-271 VLEPV
+271 VLETV
-276 EAVPSSMPTDNDIV
+276 EAVPSSMPSDNNIV

-352 TEARKLLLEGQ
+352 MEAQRLLLEGR
-363 YPVSEIATRCGFST
+363 YPVAEIATRCGFST

-399 QNKAK
+399 QSRAK

>member
-1 MNVPKIK
+1 M
-8 LNLHIRYWI
+8 HF
-17 CIFLNWKPLILLL
+17 FLNWKPLILLF
-30 SFLAVLV
+30 SFIAVV
-37 QGEAVSYA
+37 AYGSDMASA
-45 QTDEVSSSSPVMAV
+45 TEVSSAPVMAV

-88 VGSGHLNNDTIVSLA
+88 VGSGHLKNDTIVSLA

-156 YSISAGVPEFVRTLP
+156 YSISSGVPEFVRTLP

-204 WPVILAL
+204 WPVIIAL

-216 LGAVLARLFAAGK
+216 LGAVLARLIAAGK

>member
-1 MNVPKIK
+1 M
-8 LNLHIRYWI
+8 H
-17 CIFLNWKPLILLL
+17 FLNWKPLILLL
-30 SFLAVLV
+30 SFLAVLAW
-37 QGEAVSYA
+37 GGAVASA
-45 QTDEVSSSSPVMAV
+45 QTDNVSSSSPVMAV

-88 VGSGHLNNDTIVSLA
+88 VGSGHLKNDTIVSLA

-204 WPVILAL
+204 WPVIIAL

-216 LGAVLARLFAAGK
+216 LGAVLSRLFAAK
-229 KTPSAPKEELIPQ
+229 KVVPQ
-242 KPYVQTKPAVQAPVV
+242 KPAVEVKPLV
-257 QKPVVQESVVPESP
+257 QKPLVQSTVYPEPVVPEPVVPETP
-271 VLEPV
+271 VLEQDSV
-276 EAVPSSMPTDNDIV
+276 QEEDSSSMPTDNNIV

-352 TEARKLLLEGQ
+352 TQAKRLLIEGR
-363 YPVSEIATRCGFST
+363 YPVAEIATRCGFST